1 MSASILRYNSTGI
14 TVKILILFFFL
25 QLVHETGT
33 LAAQHPPAE
42 LFLQIERKNRLKTV
56 RLLPGDVFEIKLYS
70 EKKNWTEVRLTDHD
84 PLREMIITDYGSF
97 HIGEIKALRTRGQKQ
112 WGSGLIGQTMNF
124 TAGTLVLS
132 LADLYYGNSYNWG
145 FVGAAG
151 GMLGLSFLVKWASR
165 AFYYRFHRNH
175 RLRIID
181 LRM

>member
-14 TVKILILFFFL
+14 TVKILSLLFLL
-25 QLVHETGT
+25 QLFYETGT
-33 LAAQHPPAE
+33 LLAQHPPAE
-42 LFLQIERKNRLKTV
+42 LFLQIEKKNRLKTV
-56 RLLPGDVFEIKLYS
+56 RLLPGDVFEIKLYN
-70 EKKNWTEVRLTDHD
+70 EKKNWTEVTLTDLD
-84 PLREMIITDYGSF
+84 PQRGLIITDYGSY
-97 HIGEIKALRTRGQKQ
+97 HLGEIQALRTRGQKQ
-112 WGSGLIGQTMNF
+112 WGSGLIGLTMGF
-124 TAGTLVLS
+124 TAGTLVFS

-151 GMLGLSFLVKWASR
+151 GMLGLSFLAKWASR